1 MKIKKQYENTVVFRN
16 LELGEVFRRFGET
29 HYIKF
34 EAYRDEHSDS
44 YWNAVQLESGCLSHV
59 DADEL
64 VICVDCEL
72 VVK

>member
-1 MKIKKQYENTVVFRN
+1 MKIRKPDENTVVFRN
-16 LELGEVFRRFGET
+16 LEPGEVFRRCGGNL
-29 HYIKF
+29 YIKF

-64 VICVDCEL
+64 VILVDCEL